1 MVANNVSISKIV
13 VNLDDL
19 YHICFIRLSI
29 IFSFFEKKFIE
40 MIAVVITPVKM
51 IHIPSDGK
59 PAKVFPPISKSWN
72 NIPMRM
78 ILIAATYFVLIFFC
92 VFIFLLTSHI
102 FFSTPIHDVN
112 NILLS
117 YSSSFPKKNIKLMK
131 FSQNYHSTN
140 KH

>member
-1 MVANNVSISKIV
+1 
-13 VNLDDL
+13 
-19 YHICFIRLSI
+19 
-29 IFSFFEKKFIE
+29 

-78 ILIAATYFVLIFFC
+78 ILIAATYFVLIFFFL
-92 VFIFLLTSHI
+92 FIFLLTSHI
-102 FFSTPIHDVN
+102 FFSTTIHNVK

-117 YSSSFPKKNIKLMK
+117 YSKKKKKKNTKLMK